1 MVNNSEKFFSID
13 HDFQVN
19 AMPMS
24 LGSQLPSQ
32 QQFELM
38 IPAPFKLASQIS
50 YIDSKTLAPIRQ
62 IGGVAV
68 ELAEFLN
75 LQAQKIDMM
84 MGYILTV
91 QDDEK
96 FRHQGIK
103 FGGSHLN
110 YISSE
115 QLTVEQLVTLKIF
128 IAENNCAVFCI
139 GRVTAITPYEEDYEV
154 EVEFAKI
161 SDDDQ
166 EHLVRTSLQVQTMLL
181 KQRAMNRDP
190 NR

>member
-1 MVNNSEKFFSID
+1 MNQSLNFFSIE

-19 AMPMS
+19 ALPMAI
-24 LGSQLPSQ
+24 GSDLPSQ
-32 QQFELM
+32 QQFELS

-75 LQAQKIDMM
+75 LQARKIDMM
-84 MGYILTV
+84 MGYILTM

-96 FRHQGIK
+96 FRQRGIR
-103 FGGSHLN
+103 FGGSHLS
-110 YISSE
+110 YISSQ
-115 QLTVEQLVTLKIF
+115 QLQIAQLVTLKIF

-139 GRVTAITPYEEDYEV
+139 GRVTAITPSQEDYEV
-154 EVEFAKI
+154 EIEYAKI

-166 EHLVRTSLQVQTMLL
+166 EHLVRTSLQVQTMQLKERA
-181 KQRAMNRDP
+181 KQREQKS
-190 NR
+190 